1 MSTSLEE
8 ARRALVL
15 GAELDEQ
22 PETPTRGAS
31 AGSTGTTGPQAGQSG
46 KDPTSLADVTEP
58 VGSTEP
64 KLWEAMAR
72 FASGMKAI
80 RSEIGEMVAA
90 FKAAAP
96 ETSRGRGVA
105 SVLRVLQ
112 GIEPLLKSAEDVAAR
127 ALGAKSK
134 AVEDAARVMDLGRAL
149 DEEPLTRTTDAD
161 RSREPRKKLDSASRA
176 VVDQVGAE
184 LGKMHERVR
193 ELGYELQG
201 VVETSSR
208 PDGIRD
214 SVTDLS
220 EADSV
225 LVAVRQRIVA
235 RFK

>member
-1 MSTSLEE
+1 MKDADE

-31 AGSTGTTGPQAGQSG
+31 AGSTGTVGPHVGQSG

-64 KLWEAMAR
+64 KLGAAMVR
-72 FASGMKAI
+72 FTSGMKAI
-80 RSEIGEMVAA
+80 RSELGEMVDA
-90 FKAAAP
+90 FKAAVP
-96 ETSRGRGVA
+96 ETTRGRGVA

-112 GIEPLLKSAEDVAAR
+112 GIEPMLRSAEDVAAR
-127 ALGAKSK
+127 ALGSKSK
-134 AVEDAARVMDLGRAL
+134 AMEDAARVSELAGEL
-149 DEEPLTRTTDAD
+149 DEEPLTPTTDAD
-161 RSREPRKKLDSASRA
+161 RSTEPRKKLDPEARDA
-176 VVDQVGAE
+176 VDQTCAE
-184 LGKMHERVR
+184 LGKMHERLR
-193 ELGYELQG
+193 ELGYQLQG
-201 VVETSSR
+201 VVEKTSR

-220 EADSV
+220 EADTV
-225 LVAVRQRIVA
+225 LVAARQRIAA